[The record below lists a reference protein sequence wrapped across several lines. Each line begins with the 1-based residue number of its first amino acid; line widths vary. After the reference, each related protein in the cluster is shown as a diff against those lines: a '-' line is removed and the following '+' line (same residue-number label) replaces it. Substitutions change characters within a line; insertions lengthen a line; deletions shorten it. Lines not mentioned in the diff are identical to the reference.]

1 MDDYGL
7 ELSGLD
13 PDSIAELRRLRK
25 EQRMA
30 EAMMQQGEQPLRGQM
45 VGGVY
50 VRPSIFQG
58 LAGMANTYAGNKRSQ
73 AVDEGYRSLSEKRK
87 AVEAAA
93 FDKFQQGFY
102 GSPEKTEQLP
112 EGMFGPPQTTPA
124 VVPDMNSKQQAIIEL
139 LRSQSP
145 TAKMVAPMMNQEL
158 NRQREQQEFR
168 DALKGAAGGGQ
179 LTGFEPMQNGVPGQQ
194 GMVGDPQNLI
204 QDIAMNPDMSNED
217 KQAAIAQIR
226 QQSAGAGGGQIDP
239 RAMLLS
245 GNPKA
250 MQVGQ
255 FLEGQQDKKTLA
267 TQRAQDAL
275 EKQRQHDQVMAG
287 LRQEHAP
294 TVTEIVKDGKVVK
307 IDARSGKV
315 IGDSPTVG
323 KGKAMSATAQKE
335 LIQTDEEIQGGQ
347 QAVQALNQALAINDQ
362 AMGFAGAG
370 MVSSAGTLLP
380 EGIRPK
386 TIDAT
391 QNLDNILQSSAL
403 PQLKAIFGG
412 MPTEGERKILLE
424 VQGSSSKSPAVRKE
438 IFDRAIKAAEKRIEF
453 SQKKAKSLR
462 EGTYFSED
470 QVNSAP
476 AKTEPS
482 LDDILNKYK

>member
-1 MDDYGL
+1 MADPYGL

-13 PDSIAELRRLRK
+13 PEYVAELRKLSK
-25 EQRMA
+25 QERMA
-30 EAMMQQGEQPLRGQM
+30 EELAKRGMQPLQGQM

-50 VRPSIFQG
+50 VRPSVFQG
-58 LAGMANTYAGNKRSQ
+58 LAGLANSWAAKGEQDRI
-73 AVDEGYRSLSEKRK
+73 DDGYKSLGEKRR
-87 AVEAAA
+87 A
-93 FDKFQQGFY
+93 FDDSERQKVIDAMAGTPEIPIPEDGMGPGRPAIPASRQNIINTMLASRIPEYRKSGMQMMQSGF
-102 GSPEKTEQLP
+102 
-112 EGMFGPPQTTPA
+112 
-124 VVPDMNSKQQAIIEL
+124 
-139 LRSQSP
+139 
-145 TAKMVAPMMNQEL
+145 
-158 NRQREQQEFR
+158 EQQEFR

-275 EKQRQHDQVMAG
+275 EKQRKHDELMAG
-287 LRQEHAP
+287 LRQEPAP

-335 LIQTDEEIQGGQ
+335 LIQTDEEVQGGQ
-347 QAVQALNQALAINDQ
+347 QAIQALKQALSINDE
-362 AMGFAGAG
+362 AMGFSGAG

-403 PQLKAIFGG
+403 PQLKAVFGG
-412 MPTEGERKILLE
+412 MPTEGERKVLLE

-438 IFDRAIKAAEKRIEF
+438 IFNRAIKAAEKRIEF